1 MWTELRTRLKPDFP
15 FVRGRARYPRSGC
28 DVAPGARVAPNEVTV
43 IEFPSKREAC
53 GIVGVCGS
61 EEAARLIYLSL
72 YALQHRGQESAG
84 VVVSDGT
91 HVTSHKGM
99 GLVSDVLKEE
109 TLRSLTGSLGIGH
122 VRYSTTG
129 SSMLR
134 NAQPFLVEQ
143 IDRIFALGHN
153 GNIVNI
159 DRLRRK
165 LEARGAIFQTS
176 TDSELIAHLIM
187 HKRGPFE
194 ERLVKVFSELRG
206 AWSIVMMTP
215 RAVLATR
222 DPYGFRPLCIGRKGD
237 AIIFAS
243 ETCALDIIEAEYIR
257 DVEPGEIVIADKDGL
272 RSIAGP
278 AKSHG
283 AMCIFEYIYFS
294 RPDSLIFGHSVYNVR
309 KQLGLQ
315 AALENPADGADIVVP
330 MPASGNYAALGYSQ
344 GSGLP
349 YEYGVIR
356 NHYVGRTFIQPSPT
370 IRNLGVRL
378 KLNPVEDVLAGRKVV
393 VVDDSIV
400 RGTTSRLRTRT
411 LREAG
416 AKEIHWRIGCPPI
429 RFPCFYGIDF
439 SSKGELIACT
449 HSVDQTR
456 DFIGADSLAY
466 LSLEGLFKAM
476 PYPAKHFCAAC
487 FSGKYPVRVADDFTK
502 TCLEF
507 GEMGREQWI

>member
-1 MWTELRTRLKPDFP
+1 MFD
-15 FVRGRARYPRSGC
+15 S
-28 DVAPGARVAPNEVTV
+28 
-43 IEFPSKREAC
+43 PSKKEAC
-53 GIVGVCGS
+53 GIFGIYG
-61 EEAARLIYLSL
+61 ADDPARLIYLGL

-84 VVVSDGT
+84 IVVSDGT
-91 HVTSHKGM
+91 TVRSHKGM
-99 GLVSDVLKEE
+99 GLVPDVFKEGMLQDLNG
-109 TLRSLTGSLGIGH
+109 TMGIGH

-153 GNIVNI
+153 GNIVNVAK
-159 DRLRRK
+159 LRRK
-165 LEARGAIFQTS
+165 LESQGAIFQTS
-176 TDSELIAHLIM
+176 TDSELIAHLVL
-187 HKRGPFE
+187 HKKGSLE
-194 ERLVKVFSELRG
+194 ERLVRVFDELKG
-206 AWSIVMMTP
+206 AWSVVFLTP
-215 RAVLATR
+215 DAVLAAR

-237 AIIFAS
+237 AIIFTS
-243 ETCALDIIEAEYIR
+243 ETCALDIIDAEYIR
-257 DVEPGEIVIADKDGL
+257 DVEPGEIVIADHNGL
-272 RSIAGP
+272 RSVQGP
-278 AKSHG
+278 RKSHS

-294 RPDSLIFGHSVYNVR
+294 RPDSMIFQNGVYKVR

-315 AALENPADGADIVVP
+315 VALESPVEGADMVVP

-356 NHYVGRTFIQPSPT
+356 NHYVGRTFIQPSPS

-378 KLNPVEDVLAGRKVV
+378 KLNPVREILQDKKIV

-400 RGTTSRLRTRT
+400 RGTTSKLRTRA

-416 AKEIHWRIGCPPI
+416 AREIHMRVSCPPI

-439 SSKGELIACT
+439 SSKGELIACSST
-449 HSVDQTR
+449 VEQIC

-466 LSLEGLFKAM
+466 LSLEGMFRAM
-476 PYPAKHFCAAC
+476 PFPAKQFCSAC
-487 FSGKYPVRVADDFTK
+487 FTGNYPVKVDDDSTK
-502 TCLEF
+502 LCLET
-507 GEMGREQWI
+507 GSVEASRWP